1 MRKIVCCQ
9 YIKAG
14 NSEED
19 TNRVIVEEKNTKF
32 KIMNVSTYKNKCI
45 S

>member
-1 MRKIVCCQ
+1 MRKIVYCQ
-9 YIKAG
+9 YNKAW
-14 NSEED
+14 NSEEE

-32 KIMNVSTYKNKCI
+32 KIMNIGTYKNKCI